1 MSPIDIAY
9 QLLKGEKR
17 ENGKGDTHYK
27 YTDNNP
33 AERFFYGKGRDGGPS
48 EGSMAGGANRKVSV
62 GDKTVEK
69 IPHWYGRG
77 ETKSSLAMLNAL
89 ASLGY
94 PIVPEK
100 PITTHNPRYF
110 PVEQEK
116 LDRSVVEAAMA
127 EPFSERQAGTSQK
140 YNKFEEDQAVL
151 GRLIEQSKL
160 GEALGIG
167 DVWEN
172 EANVAYN
179 KDGELMAIDP
189 FVGNELELDRF
200 GKFMGRMASRYN
212 QPDKDNQK
220 HGVRERAQHNKLA
233 QRFGQVNPVQFNSF
247 NQLYNDQE
255 QFKPWDAA
263 EERLFNDSQSF
274 GEHAPTPSQTGQLT
288 DYIDYDDAQYRNV
301 GNALNWMNTPPEQ
314 KRLFEFGDTKHS
326 RNYRSMINEVGPQG
340 YDSFPY

>member
-17 ENGKGDTHYK
+17 ENGKWDTRYK
-27 YTDNNP
+27 YTDDNP
-33 AERFFYGKGRDGGPS
+33 AERFFNDKGRDGGPS
-48 EGSMAGGANRKVSV
+48 EGSMAGGANRKVLV

-77 ETKSSLAMLNAL
+77 ESKSSLAMLNAL

-116 LDRSVVEAAMA
+116 LDRSNIEAVMPSNIKDRGKEYEKVE
-127 EPFSERQAGTSQK
+127 Q
-140 YNKFEEDQAVL
+140 DQGDL

-172 EANVAYN
+172 EANIAYDD
-179 KDGELMAIDP
+179 DGKLMAIDP

-200 GKFMGRMASRYN
+200 GNFMGRMASKYK
-212 QPDKDNQK
+212 QPNIDNQR
-220 HGVRERAQHNKLA
+220 HGIRERAQHSKLA
-233 QRFGQVNPVQFNSF
+233 QGFRQVNPVQFNSF

-255 QFKPWDAA
+255 QFKPWDAV
-263 EERLFNDSQSF
+263 EEKLFNDPQSF
-274 GEHAPTPSQTGQLT
+274 GEHAPTPKQINQLT
-288 DYIDYDDAQYRNV
+288 GHIDFDDQKYRNV

-314 KRLFEFGDTKHS
+314 KRLFEFGDTEHS
-326 RNYRSMINEVGPQG
+326 RDYRSMINEVGPQG